1 MIKAEDILNATHG
14 GLDIILDCYPQAK
27 DCVNAKKHF
36 AIRDERTPSA
46 SLRQL
51 RLKKLWQDLAGN
63 RLRRRRQG
71 RERHQRVYEFQGYA
85 AEPVQRGPAAAR
97 RQIWSEGR
105 TEPYG

>member
-46 SLRQL
+46 SLRQYDSKSYG
-51 RLKKLWQDLAGN
+51 RIWQVTDFGGDGKGEN
-63 RLRRRRQG
+63 GISVYMNFKGMRQS
-71 RERHQRVYEFQGYA
+71 QFN
-85 AEPVQRGPAAAR
+85 GPCC
-97 RQIWSEGR
+97 SSPPNME
-105 TEPYG
+105 